1 MSRTKSPH
9 MDIVRLEDK
18 ESKLKSFISQ
28 FLQDNRTA
36 VSSDRN
42 SVLLLIVRSLESP
55 AAKAVAALAE
65 DGTLDLPVRAIV
77 AVVGKAELDGPSEG
91 AAAFFAGQTVRAARD
106 PRLLDAHE
114 QIVLGPATSWVG
126 DCMRRDPMK
135 RDAYE
140 CYAADCSET
149 ARWARISF
157 ERLWQASV
165 PVEGRRMAVD
175 SVAPTVEAC
184 PAVVPVETPE
194 DPATTSAG

>member
-9 MDIVRLEDK
+9 IDMVRLEDK
-18 ESKLKSFISQ
+18 ESKLKSFIAQ
-28 FLQDNRTA
+28 FLNEARPVGSPTDNT
-36 VSSDRN
+36 
-42 SVLLLIVRSLESP
+42 VLLLVVRSLESP
-55 AAKAVAALAE
+55 AAKAVAALAA

-77 AVVGKAELDGPSEG
+77 SVGTKAEIGSASEG
-91 AAAFFAGQTVRAARD
+91 TSAFFAGQTMRLARD

-140 CYAADCSET
+140 CFAADCSET

-157 ERLWQASV
+157 ERLWNASL
-165 PVEGRRMAVD
+165 PVEGRTLPLADAVPALEAFAAA
-175 SVAPTVEAC
+175 VAAESA
-184 PAVVPVETPE
+184 E
-194 DPATTSAG
+194 DPTTTAS